1 MCCLYLARLCPVYH
15 FPNCGSSSNNWFYE
29 WIGRMRTNLYQRKFG
44 HGLLIWECQIPWRIF
59 GTALSQDPVMPSRIL
74 WARERTSD
82 FVTENSRSRAH
93 RDSTPLSSSGT
104 AGGFHQ
110 KVQMSGV
117 SCILGLPPRHNLPII
132 KTPELP
138 RSSNVTTVV
147 PPSGEGIVGCRVRRS
162 ILSS

>member
-1 MCCLYLARLCPVYH
+1 
-15 FPNCGSSSNNWFYE
+15 
-29 WIGRMRTNLYQRKFG
+29 
-44 HGLLIWECQIPWRIF
+44 
-59 GTALSQDPVMPSRIL
+59 MPSRIL

-138 RSSNVTTVV
+138 RSSIITTVV
-147 PPSGEGIVGCRVRRS
+147 PPLGRRHRGLPSKTQYLKFIAEKRNPRGGFIVPRDDSAPEFLYFPGPFEGVVPCFALNNLKAVPPWI
-162 ILSS
+162 